1 LVKDILDCTK
11 MDENKLNIEAYPFS
25 LYKVIKDS
33 FKSVILEARKKHV
46 ELVNIVNKNIPPL
59 LIGDPCRVKQI
70 LINLLSNAIK
80 FSDSGTVEVSSYWE
94 LLEYNDQYL
103 VTVKVKDN
111 GPGISEE
118 EKELLFHPFSQTSC
132 GKKHGGSGLGLFIS
146 KRLAQRMGGDM
157 WFDSVKGVGS
167 NFYFSFVTTIAQ
179 PDAKV
184 DDVVGS
190 ETVTLATTT
199 CLENKSSLDEPLV
212 TLQNKTLQKIV
223 NLRYLIAEDNVV
235 NKFLV
240 RKLLKR
246 LGCVHVKAVDNGLQ
260 TFEEAKLHRYDVI
273 FMDINMP
280 VMNGIEA
287 TEKIRKEIPLEDQ
300 PNAIIALTADLNLET
315 RENCILAG
323 MQDLL
328 YKPIHTES
336 LRELLIKIANEQTT
350 NVSCVGT
357 CGLTL

>member
-1 LVKDILDCTK
+1 VKDILDCTK
-11 MDENKLNIEAYPFS
+11 MDENKLNIESYPFS
-25 LYKVIKDS
+25 LYKVIKYS
-33 FKSVILEARKKHV
+33 FKLVVLDARKKRV

-80 FSDSGTVEVSSYWE
+80 FSDSGTVDVSSDWVP
-94 LLEYNDQYL
+94 LEYNDRYL

-111 GPGISEE
+111 GPGISEG

-132 GKKHGGSGLGLFIS
+132 GKKQGGSGLGLFIS
-146 KRLAQRMGGDM
+146 KRLAERMGGDM

-190 ETVTLATTT
+190 ETVTIATTT

-300 PNAIIALTADLNLET
+300 PTAIIALTADLNLET
-315 RENCILAG
+315 RENCIVAG

-350 NVSCVGT
+350 KVSCINKVD
-357 CGLTL
+357 